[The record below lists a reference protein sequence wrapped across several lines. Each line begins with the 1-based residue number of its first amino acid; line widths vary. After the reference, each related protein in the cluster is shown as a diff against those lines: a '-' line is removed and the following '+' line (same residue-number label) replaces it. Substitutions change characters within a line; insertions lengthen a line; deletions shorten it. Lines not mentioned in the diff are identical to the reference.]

1 MTSNMLLTFRL
12 LCSVPVPPRSN
23 RSNAITCTRAV
34 RVLATLLLAT
44 VFATCGETAPAEPLR
59 LGLLTYIS
67 EGSAQN
73 AQDRQRAFHLAIS
86 HVNQAGG
93 VFGRPVETVVAD
105 TRLDP
110 DTAVAEARR
119 LIDDEGVHGIVG
131 PSSSANS
138 FPVAEQV
145 AGPSGIPFI
154 SPAAG
159 AARITDAND
168 NDFFFRLTLSQRA
181 YGPALAQLTRER
193 GFRNV
198 GVLYRDDLWGQGLAE
213 TFAQAWEGSLELV
226 AVEIGRTDIADAVR
240 ESAVGGAEALVV
252 MLFPDEAVVAV
263 REALELGVYE
273 RFVWGSALRN
283 LDLVNAIGADALAD
297 TYGIGSSAPGELA
310 PAWEASYTEAHG
322 EPPVG
327 SFAREV
333 YDATVALA
341 LAAQAGNSTNG
352 AVIRDHLRAVGTE
365 PGESFE
371 PGPDGVARALAALAD
386 GREIVFNGASG
397 PLEWDANGDLRRGHL
412 GVWRYT
418 ADGRIEDVRR
428 ILYES

>member
-1 MTSNMLLTFRL
+1 MTRFVSAFPRAS
-12 LCSVPVPPRSN
+12 SVV
-23 RSNAITCTRAV
+23 ARA
-34 RVLATLLLAT
+34 LALVLLLAGLN
-44 VFATCGETAPAEPLR
+44 ACGEAAPAEPLK

-67 EGSAQN
+67 EGSARN
-73 AQDRQRAFHLAIS
+73 AQDRQRAFHLAIA

-93 VFGRPVETVVAD
+93 VFGRPVEAVVAD
-105 TRLDP
+105 TKLDP
-110 DTAVAEARR
+110 ETAVAEARR
-119 LIDDEGVHGIVG
+119 LIEDEGVHAIAG

-138 FPVAEQV
+138 FPVAERV
-145 AGPSGIPFI
+145 AGPSGVPFI

-159 AARITDAND
+159 TSRLTEADD

-193 GFRNV
+193 GFQNV

-213 TFAQAWEGSLELV
+213 TFAQAWEGSVKLV
-226 AVEIGRTDIADAVR
+226 AVEIGQTDIAGAVR

-252 MLFPDEAVVAV
+252 MLFPDEAVMAV
-263 REALELGVYE
+263 RESLELGVYE
-273 RFVWGSALRN
+273 QFVWGSALRN

-310 PAWEASYTEAHG
+310 PAWEASFVEAYG
-322 EPPVG
+322 EPPIG
-327 SFAREV
+327 SFVREV
-333 YDATVALA
+333 YDATIALA
-341 LAAQAGNSTNG
+341 LAAQVGNSTNG
-352 AVIRDHLRAVGTE
+352 AVIRDHLRAVGSA
-365 PGESFE
+365 PGESIE

-386 GREIVFNGASG
+386 GREIVFSGASG
-397 PLEWDANGDLRRGHL
+397 PLVWDANGDLRRGHL